1 MLTNAAPH
9 PPHEALPD
17 ARPNARPDAPDHTD
31 TERLASAAEHAATLD
46 DGYAAR
52 PPLRVQVA
60 MLAAV
65 VLPFLGFV
73 AAIVLLWGTAFDWMY
88 LALFVGM
95 YTVTAMG
102 ITVGYHRLYT
112 HRAFTAPWPI
122 VALVTI
128 AGSMAAQGPLF
139 YWVATHRR
147 HHQHSDDAGDPHSPH
162 LHGDTI
168 GGALK
173 GMVHAHVAWLFR
185 TDHRRLDRY
194 IGDLTRDPLARGLSR
209 LFPLW
214 VALGLLLPAVL
225 TGLVTMSWKGA
236 LLGFLWGGLARMC
249 FCHHVTWSINS
260 VCHIW
265 GAQPFRNGDE
275 SRNNAIF
282 GVLAFGEGWHNNH
295 HAFPTSA
302 RHGLAWWQLDLSYWF
317 IRALEA
323 VGLASQVRVPTA
335 ERIAAKR
342 AE

>member
-1 MLTNAAPH
+1 MSPAH
-9 PPHEALPD
+9 
-17 ARPNARPDAPDHTD
+17 
-31 TERLASAAEHAATLD
+31 HAATVD
-46 DGYAAR
+46 DGYFAR
-52 PPLRVQVA
+52 PPLRVQIA

-65 VLPFLGFV
+65 VLPFLGFL

-95 YTVTAMG
+95 YTLTAMG
-102 ITVGYHRLYT
+102 ITVGYHRLLT
-112 HRAFTAPWPI
+112 HRAFTAPKPVLAF
-122 VALVTI
+122 VAI
-128 AGSMAAQGPLF
+128 AGSMAAQGPIL

-147 HHQHSDDAGDPHSPH
+147 HHQHSDDHGDPHSPH

-168 GGALK
+168 AGALK

-185 TDHRRLDRY
+185 TDHSKLSRY
-194 IGDLTRDPLARGLSR
+194 VGDLTRDPFVCRLSR

-214 VALGLLLPAVL
+214 VALGLVLPAVF
-225 TGLVTMSWKGA
+225 TGLLTMSWKGA

-265 GAQPFRNGDE
+265 GSQPFNNGDE
-275 SRNNAIF
+275 SRNNPVF

-302 RHGLAWWQLDLSYWF
+302 RHGLSWWQLDISYVF

-323 VGLASQVRVPTA
+323 VGLASNVRVPTD
-335 ERIAAKR
+335 ERLEAKKVAAKR
-342 AE
+342 AG